1 MQIYIVKKILDFF
14 DYFHQKRIFNEL
26 LKKLDRNLNLII
38 DVGAHKGESII
49 NFNKYF
55 IVEKILSFEP
65 SKKNFSHL
73 KKVSQK
79 FKNVEIYNYACGVKN
94 EEKVLNYS
102 QESSSSTLNQINENS
117 KYFKLKRK
125 IFGLSIEKLFT
136 EELIQIKRL
145 DEFLITNKITEI
157 DLLKIDTEGYEFD
170 VIKGLNSRI
179 QNIHMIYLEHHY
191 DDMIKKNYTFS
202 EINDYLKKKILSNI

>member
-1 MQIYIVKKILDFF
+1 M
-14 DYFHQKRIFNEL
+14 
-26 LKKLDRNLNLII
+26 
-38 DVGAHKGESII
+38 
-49 NFNKYF
+49 
-55 IVEKILSFEP
+55 
-65 SKKNFSHL
+65 
-73 KKVSQK
+73 
-79 FKNVEIYNYACGVKN
+79 
-94 EEKVLNYS
+94 
-102 QESSSSTLNQINENS
+102 NQINENS
-117 KYFKLKRK
+117 KYFKLKK
-125 IFGLSIEKLFT
+125 NFGLSIEKLFT

-202 EINDYLKKKILSNI
+202 EINDYLKKKFYQIFKLKMPFRKTFEYIYLNSKKK